1 MKKILTI
8 ILLGLAVLFSDC
20 AIAQKQA
27 SWILPESSN
36 AQYSGKNQV
45 WHVSQLIPLD
55 KSFVPRK
62 DSRIMQYYDSVRLLY
77 QLYFNDVAA
86 EALNDLGNEAPDGTL
101 ANILTDAL
109 LQAGATE
116 MQSQNA
122 KTPDLALL
130 NFGGIREPIP
140 AGPITIGKIFSVLPF
155 DNNNLVIVDVKGS
168 ELRKMFFNNLRELK
182 NVQSF
187 SAGVRLV
194 YKGGILD
201 SVTINGKPLD
211 DNRTYR
217 MATINFVENGGDKIL
232 ADVKTKNIF
241 TQTQPFRTTMI
252 EYFKAKGKF
261 RGVKDGR
268 VTIIK

>member
-1 MKKILTI
+1 MKKTLTI
-8 ILLGLAVLFSDC
+8 ILLGLAVLFSGS
-20 AIAQKQA
+20 AIAQKQVRH
-27 SWILPESSN
+27 E
-36 AQYSGKNQV
+36 
-45 WHVSQLIPLD
+45 SQLIPLD

-62 DSRIMQYYDSVRLLY
+62 DSRIMQYYNSVRLLY

-86 EALNDLGNEAPDGTL
+86 EALNDLGNEPPDGTL

-116 MQSQNA
+116 MQLQNA
-122 KTPDLALL
+122 TPPDLALL

-140 AGPITIGKIFSVLPF
+140 AGLITIGKIFSVLPF
-155 DNNNLVIVDVKGS
+155 DNNNLVVIDAKGS

-182 NVQSF
+182 NAQSF
-187 SAGVRLV
+187 SSGVRLV

-201 SVTINGKPLD
+201 SVSINGKPLD
-211 DNRTYR
+211 DSRSYR
-217 MATINFVENGGDKIL
+217 MVTINFIENGGDKIL

-241 TQTQPFRTTMI
+241 TQTQPFRTTII

-261 RGVKDGR
+261 RGEKDGR
-268 VTIIK
+268 VVIIK

>member
-1 MKKILTI
+1 
-8 ILLGLAVLFSDC
+8 
-20 AIAQKQA
+20 
-27 SWILPESSN
+27 
-36 AQYSGKNQV
+36 
-45 WHVSQLIPLD
+45 
-55 KSFVPRK
+55 
-62 DSRIMQYYDSVRLLY
+62 
-77 QLYFNDVAA
+77 
-86 EALNDLGNEAPDGTL
+86 
-101 ANILTDAL
+101 
-109 LQAGATE
+109 

-122 KTPDLALL
+122 KAPDLALL

-201 SVTINGKPLD
+201 SVTINGEPLD
-211 DNRTYR
+211 DSRTYR

-232 ADVKTKNIF
+232 ADVKTQNIF

>member
-1 MKKILTI
+1 MKKTLTI
-8 ILLGLAVLFSDC
+8 ILLGLAVLSSGS
-20 AIAQKQA
+20 AIAQ
-27 SWILPESSN
+27 
-36 AQYSGKNQV
+36 NQV
-45 WHVSQLIPLD
+45 SQESQLIPLD

-62 DSRIMQYYDSVRLLY
+62 ESRISQYYDSVRLLY

-101 ANILTDAL
+101 ANIITDAL
-109 LQAGATE
+109 LEAGATE

-122 KTPDLALL
+122 KVPDLALL

-155 DNNNLVIVDVKGS
+155 DNNNLVVIDVKGS

-182 NVQSF
+182 NIQSF

-201 SVTINGKPLD
+201 SVSINGKPLD
-211 DNRTYR
+211 DSRTYR

-252 EYFKAKGKF
+252 EYFKSKGKF

>member
-1 MKKILTI
+1 MKKTLTI
-8 ILLGLAVLFSDC
+8 ILLGLAVLSSGS
-20 AIAQKQA
+20 AIAQ
-27 SWILPESSN
+27 
-36 AQYSGKNQV
+36 NQV
-45 WHVSQLIPLD
+45 SQESQLIPLD

-62 DSRIMQYYDSVRLLY
+62 ESRISQYYDSVRLLY

-101 ANILTDAL
+101 ANIITDAL
-109 LQAGATE
+109 LEAGATE
-116 MQSQNA
+116 MQRQKA
-122 KTPDLALL
+122 TAPDLALL

-155 DNNNLVIVDVKGS
+155 DNNNLVVIDVKGS

-194 YKGGILD
+194 YKGGIIE
-201 SVTINGKPLD
+201 SVTINGEPLD
-211 DNRTYR
+211 DSRTYR